1 MAVGRAHWIGLLL
14 AMSSIAACGL
24 TDAATR
30 IAYAIEAGAD
40 RLAQAEGS
48 RHVIQSISPSR
59 GDECAGPY
67 TLQLDKV
74 GALIIWCMD
83 AAGAVTSSH
92 STSYHARF
100 IETPKTFLLE
110 KAAGETLTID
120 LERRAGRASVVD
132 VR

>member
-1 MAVGRAHWIGLLL
+1 MAVRRAHWMLLLL
-14 AMSSIAACGL
+14 AMSFNAACGL
-24 TDAATR
+24 TDGATR
-30 IAYAIEAGAD
+30 IAYAIEAGVD
-40 RLAQAEGS
+40 GLAQAEGS
-48 RHVIQSISPSR
+48 RHAIQSISPAR
-59 GDECAGPY
+59 GGECAGPY
-67 TLQLDKV
+67 KLQLDKV

-83 AAGAVTSSH
+83 AAGAVASSH